1 MEEPKPDVV
10 TGEAEHDVAWW
21 RLLIVYTRDWIHYG
35 ALAFY
40 FLLTLMAAV
49 RGVLSR

>member
-1 MEEPKPDVV
+1 MEVPPQARAED
-10 TGEAEHDVAWW
+10 EEHDEQWW

-35 ALAFY
+35 AMAFY
-40 FLLTLMAAV
+40 FVLAIAAAV